1 MPLGRAKMTRRGTH
15 LAPSNIALITKVALT
30 RMVEDAR
37 SGLRGRMQ
45 AAYDIGGHHAHG
57 GSPWQRLA
65 RSTIRRKTREGWA
78 KPAAPL
84 VRSGAMRRNQ
94 MVSVNFRVIGRRSIR
109 YSITTW
115 NNKMYSNLHQTGY
128 PNRLTG
134 TWVPARPPSVITLG
148 DMKYVES
155 IIRRHLPR
163 RLRTRFR
170 YKFR

>member
-1 MPLGRAKMTRRGTH
+1 MPLGRAKMTRRGVY
-15 LAPSNIALITKVALT
+15 LAPSNIAMITKVALT

-37 SGLRGRMQ
+37 SGLRGRMR

-57 GSPWQRLA
+57 GAPWKRLA
-65 RSTIRRKTREGWA
+65 PSTIRRKAKEGWA
-78 KPAAPL
+78 RPAAPL

-94 MVSVNFRVIGRRSIR
+94 MVLVNLKVIGRRAVQ

-115 NNKMYSNLHQTGY
+115 NNKMYSKLHQTGY
-128 PNRLTG
+128 LNRLTG
-134 TWVPARPPSVITLG
+134 TWVPARPPSVITLK

-163 RLRTRFR
+163 RLKTRFR
-170 YKFR
+170 YRFR